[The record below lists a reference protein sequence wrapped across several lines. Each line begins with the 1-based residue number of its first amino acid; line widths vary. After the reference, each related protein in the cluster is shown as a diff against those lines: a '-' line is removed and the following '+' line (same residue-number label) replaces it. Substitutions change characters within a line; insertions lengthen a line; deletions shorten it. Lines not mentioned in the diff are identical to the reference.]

1 MQQEPVISRNLETD
15 ASTGVETS
23 PTVERILLAQPHGGS
38 LIRVKGPGSHGAR
51 APVLTK
57 SMKQAFIEAF
67 DHMGGARGLFRWA
80 SKRVYVL
87 RDGRKVATYPNQDTF
102 YALAAKLVP
111 TEQVIQGAI
120 GHAHYTAV
128 PLQVPV
134 EAREAIPGHT
144 SMVIEA
150 TAINEL
156 PGTVD
161 AESVEDAQLV
171 EKVEDWLG

>member
-15 ASTGVETS
+15 ASMMVE
-23 PTVERILLAQPHGGS
+23 PLPAVERALLAQPHGGA
-38 LIRVKGPGSHGAR
+38 LIRVRGLGSHGAR

-80 SKRVYVL
+80 SKRVYVVK
-87 RDGRKVATYPNQDTF
+87 DGRKVATYPNQDTF

-120 GHAHYTAV
+120 GHAHYTAG
-128 PLQVPV
+128 PLVIPV
-134 EAREAIPGHT
+134 EAREPIPGHT
-144 SMVIEA
+144 STAIEGS
-150 TAINEL
+150 TINEL
-156 PGTVD
+156 PGSVD
-161 AESVEDAQLV
+161 VESVEDAQLV